1 MRTFLKSIGLIL
13 LLALCLPACSHFSK
27 SARQQRAYEKYV
39 HKSMR
44 ARSKQ
49 KAKIAKHQAEIPYNE
64 SGPVRT
70 EMTTMD
76 QGPQAVPSEATTNW

>member
-1 MRTFLKSIGLIL
+1 MRSFLKSIGLII

-39 HKSMR
+39 HKSMKM
-44 ARSKQ
+44 RSKQ

-70 EMTTMD
+70 EMTTVD
-76 QGPQAVPSEATTNW
+76 EGPQAVPSEASTNW